1 MAPIQMG
8 CINIRG
14 INRKF
19 NHLKYF
25 LAQDKISILAI
36 SETHTVKS
44 IVVPKFHCYQRNSEI
59 NPTCSGGVALLV
71 AQNLASTPHTL
82 PNHLNHLEAVAA
94 NLHLQNMSILI
105 ISYYNRPQ
113 DRVSAD
119 LLRYAAQHNFAIV
132 LGDFN
137 ARHTDFG
144 DTQTNPNGRSLNSL
158 IITLPLCRLHNTDPT
173 FLSHTGCSI
182 SDHIL
187 STENF
192 VPFLYSHCS
201 IGTTVTSDHVP
212 LKTHLLLD
220 GPPPPP
226 AFIPITNFKQADW
239 QKFQQ
244 LVSDNLPVIASTVD
258 FLTVD
263 RQVAQFIEV
272 LKTAQS
278 QSVPRKFIP
287 INKRPI
293 PARILALI
301 REKRRVYR
309 SFIQTRDPAL
319 KTIFNRLNAQVRRDL
334 NRFREK
340 QWIDSCRLLDY
351 RNGKKFWTQFQTL
364 TGQKTTTVHHLV
376 RNNAIINTPLEKA
389 NCFAETIEQIHQ
401 VPNDP
406 HFDDAFFAQVIRSV
420 NNFRRNPPNLRL
432 LPEDDSLVVEVLPD
446 EVEAHIRQLKSK
458 KAPGPDE
465 LKAPIFKNLPRIAIV
480 ALTVIFNNCMRA
492 HHFPPAWKHATTVM
506 IPKPGKDPTNPL
518 SYRPISLL
526 NIAGKVFEK
535 ILSTRLKNFLEINNL
550 LPPEQFGF
558 RSERSTI
565 NPILEFHT
573 DTTRYANLKEHTLAV
588 FLDIERAFDRV
599 WHDGLVQKLIK
610 IPINPNF
617 IQLIDS
623 FLSNRTCS
631 VKIQNIKSRPIALQ
645 AGVPQGSILS
655 PLLYIVYCRD
665 FPVTDAPRTKTRLFV
680 DDTAVWTSQRNP
692 AIAARILQG
701 HLNNITTWTNTW
713 RIKPNPLKSQSIL
726 MSYSGARSR
735 HQAPHL
741 LLNNQA
747 IPKLQHIRYLG
758 VTFSKNC
765 TLNQDVKETLKK
777 SRNRANLLYRIRG
790 RIRGCD
796 SKTLYH
802 TYKSYIRPVIEY
814 RAPIYATLYPA
825 LLHQISAC
833 ERRMLR
839 RIFRLPDRFPSDN
852 LHQETNTIPIQS
864 RLKELQS
871 RYVTRTLNSNNALA
885 IQTLSTSF
893 KYPSRDGR
901 LLNRIPKIPKRKL
914 KHPPTALL
922 SPAYTDLPDDLQEL
936 VDSTPLTM
944 R

>member
-1 MAPIQMG
+1 LQHRNNRHFRSRPIK
-8 CINIRG
+8 N
-14 INRKF
+14 
-19 NHLKYF
+19 
-25 LAQDKISILAI
+25 
-36 SETHTVKS
+36 
-44 IVVPKFHCYQRNSEI
+44 
-59 NPTCSGGVALLV
+59 
-71 AQNLASTPHTL
+71 TP
-82 PNHLNHLEAVAA
+82 
-94 NLHLQNMSILI
+94 
-105 ISYYNRPQ
+105 
-113 DRVSAD
+113 
-119 LLRYAAQHNFAIV
+119 
-132 LGDFN
+132 
-137 ARHTDFG
+137 
-144 DTQTNPNGRSLNSL
+144 
-158 IITLPLCRLHNTDPT
+158 
-173 FLSHTGCSI
+173 
-182 SDHIL
+182 
-187 STENF
+187 
-192 VPFLYSHCS
+192 PFRWPSS
-201 IGTTVTSDHVP
+201 
-212 LKTHLLLD
+212 
-220 GPPPPP
+220 PP

-244 LVSDNLPVIASTVD
+244 LVSDNLPVIAPTVD
-258 FLTVD
+258 FLT
-263 RQVAQFIEV
+263 VAQFIEV

-334 NRFREK
+334 NRFREE

-389 NCFAETIEQIHQ
+389 NCFAETLEQIHQ

-565 NPILEFHT
+565 NPILVFHT
-573 DTTRYANLKEHTLAV
+573 DTTRHANLKEHTLAV

-623 FLSNRTCS
+623 FLSNHTCS

-665 FPVTDAPRTKTRLFV
+665 FPVTDAPRTKTRLFA

-713 RIKPNPLKSQSIL
+713 RIKPNPLKSQSI
-726 MSYSGARSR
+726 
-735 HQAPHL
+735 
-741 LLNNQA
+741 
-747 IPKLQHIRYLG
+747 
-758 VTFSKNC
+758 
-765 TLNQDVKETLKK
+765 
-777 SRNRANLLYRIRG
+777 
-790 RIRGCD
+790 
-796 SKTLYH
+796 
-802 TYKSYIRPVIEY
+802 
-814 RAPIYATLYPA
+814 
-825 LLHQISAC
+825 
-833 ERRMLR
+833 
-839 RIFRLPDRFPSDN
+839 
-852 LHQETNTIPIQS
+852 
-864 RLKELQS
+864 
-871 RYVTRTLNSNNALA
+871 
-885 IQTLSTSF
+885 
-893 KYPSRDGR
+893 
-901 LLNRIPKIPKRKL
+901 
-914 KHPPTALL
+914 
-922 SPAYTDLPDDLQEL
+922 
-936 VDSTPLTM
+936 
-944 R
+944 

>member
-19 NHLKYF
+19 NHLKNF

-59 NPTCSGGVALLV
+59 NPTRSGGVALLV

-192 VPFLYSHCS
+192 VPFLYPHCS
-201 IGTTVTSDHVP
+201 IGTTMA
-212 LKTHLLLD
+212 LL
-220 GPPPPP
+220 PPPP

-244 LVSDNLPVIASTVD
+244 LVSDNLPVIAPTVD

-263 RQVAQFIEV
+263 RQVAQFTEV

-334 NRFREK
+334 NRFREE

-389 NCFAETIEQIHQ
+389 NCFAETLEQIHQ

-420 NNFRRNPPNLRL
+420 NNFRRNPPNHPLRL

-573 DTTRYANLKEHTLAV
+573 DTTRHANLKEHTLAV

-665 FPVTDAPRTKTRLFV
+665 FPVTDAPRTKTRLFA

-839 RIFRLPDRFPSDN
+839 RIFRLPDRFPSEN

>member
-1 MAPIQMG
+1 ME

-19 NHLKYF
+19 NHLKNF

-59 NPTCSGGVALLV
+59 NPTRSGSVALLV
-71 AQNLASTPHTL
+71 AQNLASIPHTI

-137 ARHTDFG
+137 ARHTEFG

-158 IITLPLCRLHNTDPT
+158 IITLPLYRLHNTDPT

-192 VPFLYSHCS
+192 VPFLYPHCS

-212 LKTHLLLD
+212 LKTHLLL
-220 GPPPPP
+220 
-226 AFIPITNFKQADW
+226 
-239 QKFQQ
+239 
-244 LVSDNLPVIASTVD
+244 
-258 FLTVD
+258 
-263 RQVAQFIEV
+263 
-272 LKTAQS
+272 
-278 QSVPRKFIP
+278 
-287 INKRPI
+287 
-293 PARILALI
+293 
-301 REKRRVYR
+301 
-309 SFIQTRDPAL
+309 
-319 KTIFNRLNAQVRRDL
+319 
-334 NRFREK
+334 
-340 QWIDSCRLLDY
+340 
-351 RNGKKFWTQFQTL
+351 
-364 TGQKTTTVHHLV
+364 
-376 RNNAIINTPLEKA
+376 
-389 NCFAETIEQIHQ
+389 
-401 VPNDP
+401 
-406 HFDDAFFAQVIRSV
+406 
-420 NNFRRNPPNLRL
+420 
-432 LPEDDSLVVEVLPD
+432 VEVLPD

-458 KAPGPDE
+458 MAPGPDE

-492 HHFPPAWKHATTVM
+492 HHFPPAWKHPTTVM

-550 LPPEQFGF
+550 LPPEQFGY

-573 DTTRYANLKEHTLAV
+573 DTTRHANLKEHTLAV

-631 VKIQNIKSRPIALQ
+631 VKIKNIKSRPIAHQ

-665 FPVTDAPRTKTRLFV
+665 FPVTDAPRTKTRLFA

-713 RIKPNPLKSQSIL
+713 RIKLNPLKSQSIL

-765 TLNQDVKETLKK
+765 TLNEDVKETLKK

-839 RIFRLPDRFPSDN
+839 RIFRLPDRFPSEN

-871 RYVTRTLNSNNALA
+871 RYATRTLNSNNALA

-914 KHPPTALL
+914 KHSPTALL

>member
-1 MAPIQMG
+1 M
-8 CINIRG
+8 R
-14 INRKF
+14 
-19 NHLKYF
+19 
-25 LAQDKISILAI
+25 
-36 SETHTVKS
+36 
-44 IVVPKFHCYQRNSEI
+44 
-59 NPTCSGGVALLV
+59 
-71 AQNLASTPHTL
+71 
-82 PNHLNHLEAVAA
+82 
-94 NLHLQNMSILI
+94 
-105 ISYYNRPQ
+105 
-113 DRVSAD
+113 
-119 LLRYAAQHNFAIV
+119 AQH
-132 LGDFN
+132 
-137 ARHTDFG
+137 
-144 DTQTNPNGRSLNSL
+144 
-158 IITLPLCRLHNTDPT
+158 
-173 FLSHTGCSI
+173 FL
-182 SDHIL
+182 
-187 STENF
+187 
-192 VPFLYSHCS
+192 
-201 IGTTVTSDHVP
+201 
-212 LKTHLLLD
+212 
-220 GPPPPP
+220 
-226 AFIPITNFKQADW
+226 
-239 QKFQQ
+239 
-244 LVSDNLPVIASTVD
+244 
-258 FLTVD
+258 
-263 RQVAQFIEV
+263 
-272 LKTAQS
+272 
-278 QSVPRKFIP
+278 
-287 INKRPI
+287 
-293 PARILALI
+293 
-301 REKRRVYR
+301 
-309 SFIQTRDPAL
+309 
-319 KTIFNRLNAQVRRDL
+319 
-334 NRFREK
+334 
-340 QWIDSCRLLDY
+340 
-351 RNGKKFWTQFQTL
+351 
-364 TGQKTTTVHHLV
+364 
-376 RNNAIINTPLEKA
+376 
-389 NCFAETIEQIHQ
+389 
-401 VPNDP
+401 
-406 HFDDAFFAQVIRSV
+406 
-420 NNFRRNPPNLRL
+420 
-432 LPEDDSLVVEVLPD
+432 
-446 EVEAHIRQLKSK
+446 
-458 KAPGPDE
+458 
-465 LKAPIFKNLPRIAIV
+465 
-480 ALTVIFNNCMRA
+480 
-492 HHFPPAWKHATTVM
+492 PAWKHATTVT

-518 SYRPISLL
+518 SYRPIYLL

-573 DTTRYANLKEHTLAV
+573 DTTRHANLKEHTLAV
-588 FLDIERAFDRV
+588 FLGIERAFDRV
-599 WHDGLVQKLIK
+599 WHDRLVQKLIK
-610 IPINPNF
+610 ILINPNF

-631 VKIQNIKSRPIALQ
+631 VKIQNIKARPIALQ

-655 PLLYIVYCRD
+655 PLLYIVYFRD
-665 FPVTDAPRTKTRLFV
+665 FPVRDAPRTKTRLFRRE
-680 DDTAVWTSQRNP
+680 TPRSPPGSYRA
-692 AIAARILQG
+692 
-701 HLNNITTWTNTW
+701 TWTNTW

-765 TLNQDVKETLKK
+765 TLNQNVKETLKK

-796 SKTLYH
+796 SKIQYH

-839 RIFRLPDRFPSDN
+839 RIFRLPDRFPSEN

-922 SPAYTDLPDDLQEL
+922 SPGYTDLPDDLQEL

>member
-1 MAPIQMG
+1 
-8 CINIRG
+8 
-14 INRKF
+14 
-19 NHLKYF
+19 
-25 LAQDKISILAI
+25 
-36 SETHTVKS
+36 
-44 IVVPKFHCYQRNSEI
+44 
-59 NPTCSGGVALLV
+59 
-71 AQNLASTPHTL
+71 
-82 PNHLNHLEAVAA
+82 
-94 NLHLQNMSILI
+94 
-105 ISYYNRPQ
+105 
-113 DRVSAD
+113 
-119 LLRYAAQHNFAIV
+119 
-132 LGDFN
+132 
-137 ARHTDFG
+137 
-144 DTQTNPNGRSLNSL
+144 
-158 IITLPLCRLHNTDPT
+158 
-173 FLSHTGCSI
+173 
-182 SDHIL
+182 
-187 STENF
+187 
-192 VPFLYSHCS
+192 
-201 IGTTVTSDHVP
+201 
-212 LKTHLLLD
+212 
-220 GPPPPP
+220 
-226 AFIPITNFKQADW
+226 
-239 QKFQQ
+239 
-244 LVSDNLPVIASTVD
+244 
-258 FLTVD
+258 
-263 RQVAQFIEV
+263 
-272 LKTAQS
+272 
-278 QSVPRKFIP
+278 
-287 INKRPI
+287 
-293 PARILALI
+293 
-301 REKRRVYR
+301 
-309 SFIQTRDPAL
+309 
-319 KTIFNRLNAQVRRDL
+319 
-334 NRFREK
+334 
-340 QWIDSCRLLDY
+340 
-351 RNGKKFWTQFQTL
+351 
-364 TGQKTTTVHHLV
+364 
-376 RNNAIINTPLEKA
+376 
-389 NCFAETIEQIHQ
+389 
-401 VPNDP
+401 
-406 HFDDAFFAQVIRSV
+406 
-420 NNFRRNPPNLRL
+420 
-432 LPEDDSLVVEVLPD
+432 
-446 EVEAHIRQLKSK
+446 
-458 KAPGPDE
+458 
-465 LKAPIFKNLPRIAIV
+465 
-480 ALTVIFNNCMRA
+480 MRA

-526 NIAGKVFEK
+526 NIAGKFFEK
-535 ILSTRLKNFLEINNL
+535 ILSTRLKKFLEINNL

-558 RSERSTI
+558 LSERSTI

-573 DTTRYANLKEHTLAV
+573 DTTRHANLKE
-588 FLDIERAFDRV
+588 
-599 WHDGLVQKLIK
+599 HDGLVQKLIK

-623 FLSNRTCS
+623 FLSNRTCR

-645 AGVPQGSILS
+645 ARVPQGSILS

-665 FPVTDAPRTKTRLFV
+665 FPVTDAPRTKTRLFD

-701 HLNNITTWTNTW
+701 HLNKITTWTNTW

-735 HQAPHL
+735 HQVPHL

-777 SRNRANLLYRIRG
+777 FRNRANLLYRIRG

-802 TYKSYIRPVIEY
+802 TYKSYIRLVIEY

>member
-1 MAPIQMG
+1 M
-8 CINIRG
+8 
-14 INRKF
+14 
-19 NHLKYF
+19 
-25 LAQDKISILAI
+25 
-36 SETHTVKS
+36 
-44 IVVPKFHCYQRNSEI
+44 
-59 NPTCSGGVALLV
+59 
-71 AQNLASTPHTL
+71 
-82 PNHLNHLEAVAA
+82 
-94 NLHLQNMSILI
+94 
-105 ISYYNRPQ
+105 
-113 DRVSAD
+113 
-119 LLRYAAQHNFAIV
+119 
-132 LGDFN
+132 
-137 ARHTDFG
+137 
-144 DTQTNPNGRSLNSL
+144 
-158 IITLPLCRLHNTDPT
+158 
-173 FLSHTGCSI
+173 
-182 SDHIL
+182 
-187 STENF
+187 
-192 VPFLYSHCS
+192 
-201 IGTTVTSDHVP
+201 
-212 LKTHLLLD
+212 
-220 GPPPPP
+220 
-226 AFIPITNFKQADW
+226 
-239 QKFQQ
+239 
-244 LVSDNLPVIASTVD
+244 
-258 FLTVD
+258 
-263 RQVAQFIEV
+263 
-272 LKTAQS
+272 
-278 QSVPRKFIP
+278 
-287 INKRPI
+287 
-293 PARILALI
+293 LALI

-309 SFIQTRDPAL
+309 SFVQTRDPAL

-334 NRFREK
+334 NRFREE

-389 NCFAETIEQIHQ
+389 NCFAETLEQIHQ

-420 NNFRRNPPNLRL
+420 NNFRRN
-432 LPEDDSLVVEVLPD
+432 
-446 EVEAHIRQLKSK
+446 
-458 KAPGPDE
+458 
-465 LKAPIFKNLPRIAIV
+465 
-480 ALTVIFNNCMRA
+480 
-492 HHFPPAWKHATTVM
+492 HATTVI
-506 IPKPGKDPTNPL
+506 IPKPGKDPTNPFP
-518 SYRPISLL
+518 YRPISLL

-573 DTTRYANLKEHTLAV
+573 DTTRHANLKEHTLAV

-599 WHDGLVQKLIK
+599 WHDGVAQKLIK

-617 IQLIDS
+617 IQLIHS

-655 PLLYIVYCRD
+655 PLFYIVYCRD
-665 FPVTDAPRTKTRLFV
+665 FPVRYRCPPDEDQTLRRRHRRVDKPEKPRDRRQDPT
-680 DDTAVWTSQRNP
+680 
-692 AIAARILQG
+692 G
-701 HLNNITTWTNTW
+701 HLNDITTWTNTW

-735 HQAPHL
+735 HQASHL

-814 RAPIYATLYPA
+814 LAPIYATLYPA

-864 RLKELQS
+864 RLKELHS

-885 IQTLSTSF
+885 IQTLSTRHEMAASSTE
-893 KYPSRDGR
+893 SR
-901 LLNRIPKIPKRKL
+901 KFQS
-914 KHPPTALL
+914 A
-922 SPAYTDLPDDLQEL
+922 S
-936 VDSTPLTM
+936 
-944 R
+944 

>member
-1 MAPIQMG
+1 MG

-44 IVVPKFHCYQRNSEI
+44 IVVPKFHCFQRNSEI
-59 NPTCSGGVALLV
+59 NPTRSGGVALLV
-71 AQNLASTPHTL
+71 AQNLASSPHTL

-192 VPFLYSHCS
+192 VPFLYPHCS

-244 LVSDNLPVIASTVD
+244 LVSDNLPVIAPTVD

-334 NRFREK
+334 NRFREE

-389 NCFAETIEQIHQ
+389 NCFAETLEQIHQ

-480 ALTVIFNNCMRA
+480 ALTVIFNNCMRV
-492 HHFPPAWKHATTVM
+492 HHFPSAWKHATTVM

-573 DTTRYANLKEHTLAV
+573 DTTRHANLKEHTLAV

-665 FPVTDAPRTKTRLFV
+665 FPVTDAPRTKTRLFA

-692 AIAARILQG
+692 AIAAMILQG

-852 LHQETNTIPIQS
+852 LHQETSTIPIQS

-885 IQTLSTSF
+885 IQILSASF
-893 KYPSRDGR
+893 KYPSREGR

-914 KHPPTALL
+914 KHP
-922 SPAYTDLPDDLQEL
+922 SN
-936 VDSTPLTM
+936 SSPLTSLH
-944 R
+944 RPTR

>member
-1 MAPIQMG
+1 
-8 CINIRG
+8 
-14 INRKF
+14 
-19 NHLKYF
+19 
-25 LAQDKISILAI
+25 
-36 SETHTVKS
+36 
-44 IVVPKFHCYQRNSEI
+44 
-59 NPTCSGGVALLV
+59 
-71 AQNLASTPHTL
+71 
-82 PNHLNHLEAVAA
+82 
-94 NLHLQNMSILI
+94 
-105 ISYYNRPQ
+105 
-113 DRVSAD
+113 
-119 LLRYAAQHNFAIV
+119 
-132 LGDFN
+132 
-137 ARHTDFG
+137 
-144 DTQTNPNGRSLNSL
+144 
-158 IITLPLCRLHNTDPT
+158 
-173 FLSHTGCSI
+173 
-182 SDHIL
+182 
-187 STENF
+187 
-192 VPFLYSHCS
+192 LYPHCS

-212 LKTHLLLD
+212 LKTHLLL
-220 GPPPPP
+220 
-226 AFIPITNFKQADW
+226 
-239 QKFQQ
+239 
-244 LVSDNLPVIASTVD
+244 
-258 FLTVD
+258 
-263 RQVAQFIEV
+263 
-272 LKTAQS
+272 
-278 QSVPRKFIP
+278 
-287 INKRPI
+287 
-293 PARILALI
+293 
-301 REKRRVYR
+301 
-309 SFIQTRDPAL
+309 
-319 KTIFNRLNAQVRRDL
+319 
-334 NRFREK
+334 
-340 QWIDSCRLLDY
+340 
-351 RNGKKFWTQFQTL
+351 
-364 TGQKTTTVHHLV
+364 
-376 RNNAIINTPLEKA
+376 
-389 NCFAETIEQIHQ
+389 
-401 VPNDP
+401 
-406 HFDDAFFAQVIRSV
+406 
-420 NNFRRNPPNLRL
+420 
-432 LPEDDSLVVEVLPD
+432 VEVLPD

-458 KAPGPDE
+458 MAPGPDE

-550 LPPEQFGF
+550 LPPEQFGY

-573 DTTRYANLKEHTLAV
+573 DTTRHANLKEHTLAV

-631 VKIQNIKSRPIALQ
+631 VKIKNIKSRPIAHQ

-665 FPVTDAPRTKTRLFV
+665 FPVTDAPRTKTRLFA
-680 DDTAVWTSQRNP
+680 DDTAVWTSQRNLV
-692 AIAARILQG
+692 IAARILQG
-701 HLNNITTWTNTW
+701 HLNITTWTNTW

-741 LLNNQA
+741 LVNNQA

-839 RIFRLPDRFPSDN
+839 RIFRLPDRFPSEN

-864 RLKELQS
+864 RLKELQC
-871 RYVTRTLNSNNALA
+871 RYATRTLNSNNALA

>member
-1 MAPIQMG
+1 MG

-59 NPTCSGGVALLV
+59 NPTRSGGVAILV

-192 VPFLYSHCS
+192 IPFLYPHCS

-220 GPPPPP
+220 GPPPPPP

-244 LVSDNLPVIASTVD
+244 LVSDNLPVIAPTVD

-334 NRFREK
+334 NRFREE

-389 NCFAETIEQIHQ
+389 NCFAETLEQIHQ

-506 IPKPGKDPTNPL
+506 IPKPGKDSTNPL

-573 DTTRYANLKEHTLAV
+573 DTTRHANLKEHTLAV

-655 PLLYIVYCRD
+655 PFLYIVYCRD
-665 FPVTDAPRTKTRLFV
+665 FPVTDAPRTKTRVFA
-680 DDTAVWTSQRNP
+680 DDTAVWTSRRNP

-741 LLNNQA
+741 LLNNQV

-914 KHPPTALL
+914 KHPPTAPL

>member
-1 MAPIQMG
+1 
-8 CINIRG
+8 
-14 INRKF
+14 
-19 NHLKYF
+19 
-25 LAQDKISILAI
+25 
-36 SETHTVKS
+36 
-44 IVVPKFHCYQRNSEI
+44 
-59 NPTCSGGVALLV
+59 
-71 AQNLASTPHTL
+71 
-82 PNHLNHLEAVAA
+82 
-94 NLHLQNMSILI
+94 
-105 ISYYNRPQ
+105 
-113 DRVSAD
+113 
-119 LLRYAAQHNFAIV
+119 
-132 LGDFN
+132 
-137 ARHTDFG
+137 
-144 DTQTNPNGRSLNSL
+144 
-158 IITLPLCRLHNTDPT
+158 
-173 FLSHTGCSI
+173 
-182 SDHIL
+182 
-187 STENF
+187 
-192 VPFLYSHCS
+192 
-201 IGTTVTSDHVP
+201 
-212 LKTHLLLD
+212 
-220 GPPPPP
+220 
-226 AFIPITNFKQADW
+226 
-239 QKFQQ
+239 
-244 LVSDNLPVIASTVD
+244 
-258 FLTVD
+258 
-263 RQVAQFIEV
+263 
-272 LKTAQS
+272 
-278 QSVPRKFIP
+278 
-287 INKRPI
+287 
-293 PARILALI
+293 
-301 REKRRVYR
+301 
-309 SFIQTRDPAL
+309 
-319 KTIFNRLNAQVRRDL
+319 
-334 NRFREK
+334 
-340 QWIDSCRLLDY
+340 
-351 RNGKKFWTQFQTL
+351 
-364 TGQKTTTVHHLV
+364 
-376 RNNAIINTPLEKA
+376 
-389 NCFAETIEQIHQ
+389 
-401 VPNDP
+401 
-406 HFDDAFFAQVIRSV
+406 
-420 NNFRRNPPNLRL
+420 
-432 LPEDDSLVVEVLPD
+432 
-446 EVEAHIRQLKSK
+446 
-458 KAPGPDE
+458 
-465 LKAPIFKNLPRIAIV
+465 
-480 ALTVIFNNCMRA
+480 MRA
-492 HHFPPAWKHATTVM
+492 HHFPPAWKHDTTVM

-573 DTTRYANLKEHTLAV
+573 DTTRHANLKEHTLAV

-631 VKIQNIKSRPIALQ
+631 VKIQNIKSHPIAHQ

-655 PLLYIVYCRD
+655 PLLYIVHCRD
-665 FPVTDAPRTKTRLFV
+665 FPVADAPRTKTRLFA

>member
-1 MAPIQMG
+1 
-8 CINIRG
+8 
-14 INRKF
+14 
-19 NHLKYF
+19 
-25 LAQDKISILAI
+25 
-36 SETHTVKS
+36 
-44 IVVPKFHCYQRNSEI
+44 VPS
-59 NPTCSGGVALLV
+59 
-71 AQNLASTPHTL
+71 
-82 PNHLNHLEAVAA
+82 
-94 NLHLQNMSILI
+94 
-105 ISYYNRPQ
+105 
-113 DRVSAD
+113 
-119 LLRYAAQHNFAIV
+119 AQH
-132 LGDFN
+132 
-137 ARHTDFG
+137 
-144 DTQTNPNGRSLNSL
+144 RS
-158 IITLPLCRLHNTDPT
+158 H

-192 VPFLYSHCS
+192 VPFLYPHCS

-244 LVSDNLPVIASTVD
+244 LVSDNLPVIPPTVD

-263 RQVAQFIEV
+263 RQVAQFTEV

-319 KTIFNRLNAQVRRDL
+319 KTIFDRLNAQVRRDL
-334 NRFREK
+334 NRFRGE

-351 RNGKKFWTQFQTL
+351 RNGKKVWTQFQTL

-389 NCFAETIEQIHQ
+389 NCFAETLEQIHQ

-573 DTTRYANLKEHTLAV
+573 DTTRHANLKEHTLAV

-655 PLLYIVYCRD
+655 PLLYIAFCRD
-665 FPVTDAPRTKTRLFV
+665 FPVTDAPRTKTRLFA

-885 IQTLSTSF
+885 IQTLSSSF